1 LAPVVNAVE
10 SAAVVDSAAAG
21 STKDAVATTSNGLGL
36 ASDALVDGHFAAP
49 KDAVTHN
56 KACFEHKTLAVGE
69 LVKPFVSEDPDA
81 SLFLNPYVKT
91 SRDGGSMTWK
101 YEREPSTVE
110 EALAL
115 LQKDDLSFVLR
126 FERLDLAQWPE
137 ELKALIPE
145 ELKSE
150 LIADLAEGG
159 TTVHL
164 YLSAPETSALPHH
177 ADIGDVLVLQLAG
190 EKQWFFDE
198 GEPVTMSPGDALW
211 VPVGTKH
218 SAKSTGDVSA
228 HLTIHRVTEDHKRRL
243 NHITGDDGANDD
255 PVSEWSDTA
264 CFPFGDA
271 GCYGCGCNLCNI
283 CATDSGAFCTTK
295 AEDVAV
301 VDPCCG
307 NGDYDECVAG
317 EGAPQDVAY
326 FALLSDPSKGC
337 DYVAKS
343 PGDRCDERGVFLGTF
358 SNNNRPFGSDRV
370 IDHYGEDWLL
380 ENQPRYK
387 AKDAC
392 PVACA
397 GGGGGGGG
405 AKCGDCEDDGDWE
418 YVPGDKGGKQNC
430 KDVADIPE
438 KRCERVGTDGRKAKK
453 AYGSRRRAR
462 VMPRRAPRRPSAGAR
477 ARARTTAASAPA
489 AGARRPRRPRRATAQ
504 ARTPRTGAT
513 RVRTARRPRRRA
525 SATRKEKTKKRARSP
540 RARTPAASPAR
551 ARRPPKAARTTT
563 TSSSSTECPAA
574 RAARSRRSEAASG
587 SRRTGTGATRRAGC
601 TRTRATART
610 VSGRRPRTRARRAAR
625 SAERKKPPPKTS
637 EALPPAPAKI

>member
-1 LAPVVNAVE
+1 MRNFVLLLLAPVVNAVE

-453 AYGSRRRAR
+453 ACPCACKDYGGKCSGGGGSSSEE
-462 VMPRRAPRRPSAGAR
+462 APSCDGSSKDAKNWRYKG
-477 ARARTTAASAPA
+477 
-489 AGARRPRRPRRATAQ
+489 
-504 ARTPRTGAT
+504 
-513 RVRTARRPRRRA
+513 
-525 SATRKEKTKKRARSP
+525 KNCK
-540 RARTPAASPAR
+540 
-551 ARRPPKAARTTT
+551 KAAKEGKCNKKGKDKKTGEKSKGTDSCCKSCSG
-563 TSSSSTECPAA
+563 SSSSESCEDDDNFVFLDRVSCGKSCTQQKERSCKWFKKNRDRCNEKGWLYEDKGNRKDGKRTKAKDACPKSCKEC
-574 RAARSRRSEAASG
+574 
-587 SRRTGTGATRRAGC
+587 
-601 TRTRATART
+601 
-610 VSGRRPRTRARRAAR
+610 
-625 SAERKKPPPKTS
+625 
-637 EALPPAPAKI
+637 